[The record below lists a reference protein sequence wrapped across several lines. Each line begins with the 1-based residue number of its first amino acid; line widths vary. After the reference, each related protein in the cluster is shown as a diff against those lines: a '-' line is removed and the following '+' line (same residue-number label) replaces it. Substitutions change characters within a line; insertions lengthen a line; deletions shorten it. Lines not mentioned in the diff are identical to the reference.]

1 MIRQAISCD
10 VCGTEKRQTNH
21 WFVAFEQAGEL
32 RLGGWT
38 SRNRARPNSKH
49 LCGQTCVH
57 KLVDE
62 YMAQIVASKPLRAVD
77 DSPAIDETQD
87 DPIEY
92 QDQPL
97 HAQLAATT
105 AAPTRPA
112 PRAPITIPALRP
124 AKKPAARERNIAALD
139 EDSTDRLTARSE
151 SFHSQNRFDVDSDSR
166 TLDRTSD
173 RSLTTEY
180 DFELDQEC
188 SARLITTPEPTVARH
203 RPQVEPQRPIPQSTL
218 HPSAPRPAL
227 IAAPK
232 STDRSIIE
240 LPLTEEAPSFSSR
253 KWRTEAWERERAREL
268 RAANNTPASI
278 VSRLRLN

>member
-10 VCGTEKRQTNH
+10 ICGTEKRQTNH

-77 DSPAIDETQD
+77 DSID

-92 QDQPL
+92 QDQTIPSQPVVTSRP
-97 HAQLAATT
+97 ARQEPITT
-105 AAPTRPA
+105 PA
-112 PRAPITIPALRP
+112 PRPTPQRAQQ
-124 AKKPAARERNIAALD
+124 PAAR
-139 EDSTDRLTARSE
+139 DR
-151 SFHSQNRFDVDSDSR
+151 HD
-166 TLDRTSD
+166 D

-180 DFELDQEC
+180 DFSLDDEC
-188 SARLITTPEPTVARH
+188 ST
-203 RPQVEPQRPIPQSTL
+203 RPSSPLPNQS
-218 HPSAPRPAL
+218 P
-227 IAAPK
+227 
-232 STDRSIIE
+232 
-240 LPLTEEAPSFSSR
+240 
-253 KWRTEAWERERAREL
+253 
-268 RAANNTPASI
+268 
-278 VSRLRLN
+278 RLRTVVP